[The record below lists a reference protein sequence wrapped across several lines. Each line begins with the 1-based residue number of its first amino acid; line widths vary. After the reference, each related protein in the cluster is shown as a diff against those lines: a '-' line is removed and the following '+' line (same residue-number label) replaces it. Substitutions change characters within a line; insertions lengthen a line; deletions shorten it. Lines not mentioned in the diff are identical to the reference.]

1 MTWTFRHFPPPPQL
15 QRWQI
20 RTALTARY
28 LQYIP
33 MLLSVYL
40 AWKYF
45 PYAEILPY
53 FKSWGYDTAFQGLAS
68 IVTVLVKTIALA
80 AFLLLTGLIGS
91 IVLPIYLLGATT
103 VNPLVFVL
111 LPLIY
116 ELVGTRA
123 DLRYRNGYFLMPI
136 TVVMMIL
143 LLVYYRGPDHII
155 VLAIAGLFAVCM
167 VLFQVALY
175 NLPADTLV
183 HSDDDPEPQPRQGY
197 PSLAY
202 GDSQKAAAPAPPD
215 SGHSEFEDRF
225 PAKSPTVTFADVVG
239 MIDFKKRLL
248 AAGNEVADEIVVKPA
263 PSSGLFKSKK
273 KTGAE
278 LQAPV
283 KKSRNGIL
291 LFGLPGNGKTF
302 MAEALAG
309 ELKLNM
315 ITVTFGDIASR
326 WVGQMTEVAMA
337 AFDSAQKNAPCVM
350 FIDEVDSILGARNDA
365 SASLEHTRTVNAI
378 LTRLVELRGKGV
390 VLMAATNNID
400 GLDTAAIR
408 EGRFDFKIEVPPP
421 DEPARIALLERAI
434 AASFVPVDRLSLVR
448 VAKRWKGFS
457 VARLTAIADEASRT
471 SATENKAVDFL
482 ALTNALRVIQGRTGY
497 RFTDDDPVL
506 DDLVL
511 TPSMREA
518 LYGISDRMVHI
529 EEIEEIG
536 GSVPSGLLFYGPPG
550 GGKTL
555 AAKALAKTAQWAF
568 LSVSG
573 QDLMTKAD
581 KIDKTLEMAEN
592 LRPCVIMI
600 DEADD
605 VLGNR
610 SISGNTTVTNKLLA
624 AIDGAEGKTPDVL
637 WIAATNSPENI
648 DAAAL
653 RGGRFTEKIN
663 FPPPDRDAV
672 VRFIEKWRGR
682 TKAPLSAEFNND
694 AAADVLEGLS
704 YANLK
709 EILQTSVNLMVGRRA
724 TSADVSLTLDD
735 LVKARERIIFGESEH
750 YG

>member
-1 MTWTFRHFPPPPQL
+1 MSWHVRHFPHSPKL

-20 RTALTARY
+20 RSAQTARY

-40 AWKYF
+40 AFKYF
-45 PYAEILPY
+45 PYTEIQPF
-53 FKSWGYDTAFQGLAS
+53 FKSWGYDTAMMGVAS
-68 IVTVLVKTIALA
+68 LVTVLVKSIALA
-80 AFLLLTGLIGS
+80 ALFFAVGMFGCIA
-91 IVLPIYLLGATT
+91 LPIYLLGATT

-111 LPLIY
+111 LPMIF
-116 ELVGTRA
+116 EFVGAKA
-123 DLRYRNGYFLMPI
+123 DLRHRNGYTMVLI
-136 TVVMMIL
+136 TSILLGL
-143 LLVYYRGPDHII
+143 LLVYYRGPETII
-155 VLAIAGLFAVCM
+155 VWSIAGLFAVCII
-167 VLFQVALY
+167 LFQVALY
-175 NLPADTLV
+175 NMPADA
-183 HSDDDPEPQPRQGY
+183 PAIAEEPQEAEGGRGY

-202 GDSQKAAAPAPPD
+202 GDSQKAAAPATPD

-239 MIDFKKRLL
+239 MVDFKKRLL
-248 AAGNEVADEIVVKPA
+248 AAGNEVAAEIIVEPA
-263 PSSGLFKSKK
+263 PSTGLFKGKK
-273 KTGAE
+273 KKDAE
-278 LQAPV
+278 RHAPI
-283 KKSRNGIL
+283 KKARNGIL

-309 ELKLNM
+309 ELKLQM
-315 ITVTFGDIASR
+315 ISVTFGDIASR

-337 AFDSAQKNAPCVM
+337 AFDAAQKNAPCVM

-365 SASLEHTRTVNAI
+365 SASHEHTRTVNAI

-390 VLMAATNNID
+390 VLVAATNNID

-434 AASFVPVDRLSLVR
+434 AASFVPADSQSIIR

-471 SATENKAVDFL
+471 SATENKPVDFL

-497 RFTDDDPVL
+497 RFTEDDPVL

-573 QDLMTKAD
+573 QDLMTQAD

-610 SISGNTTVTNKLLA
+610 SMSSNPTVTNKLLA
-624 AIDGAEGKTPDVL
+624 AIDGAGGKTPDVL
-637 WIAATNSPENI
+637 WIAATNSPESL
-648 DAAAL
+648 DSAAL

-663 FPPPDRDAV
+663 FPPPDREAV
-672 VRFIEKWRGR
+672 IRFIEKWRGR
-682 TKAPLSAEFNND
+682 TKAPLSTGFNNN

-709 EILQTSVNLMVGRRA
+709 EVLQTSVNLMVGRRA
-724 TSADVSLTLDD
+724 TSTNVSLTLDD
-735 LVKARERIIFGESEH
+735 LAKARERIIFGETEQH
-750 YG
+750 G

>member
-1 MTWTFRHFPPPPQL
+1 MGWHVRHFPPSPML
-15 QRWQI
+15 QQWQI
-20 RTALTARY
+20 RSAQTARY

-40 AWKYF
+40 ALKYF
-45 PYAEILPY
+45 PYNEIQPF
-53 FKSWGYDTAFQGLAS
+53 FKSWGYDTAFMGLAS
-68 IVTVLVKTIALA
+68 IVTVLVKSIALSV
-80 AFLLLTGLIGS
+80 LLFATAMVGCV
-91 IVLPIYLLGATT
+91 VLPIYLVGATT

-111 LPLIY
+111 MPLIF
-116 ELVGTRA
+116 ELVGARA
-123 DLRYRNGYFLMPI
+123 DLRNRDPYPLLLVGL
-136 TVVMMIL
+136 TMMGL
-143 LLVYYRGPDHII
+143 LLVYYRGPEYII
-155 VLAIAGLFAVCM
+155 ILTIAGLYAFCM
-167 VLFQVALY
+167 VLFQVAMY
-175 NLPADTLV
+175 NMPSSFVDQPDQEME
-183 HSDDDPEPQPRQGY
+183 SQPRQGY

-202 GDSQKAAAPAPPD
+202 GDSQKAAAPASPD

-248 AAGNEVADEIVVKPA
+248 AAGNEVAAEIVVKPA
-263 PSSGLFKSKK
+263 PSTGLFKGKQKKDAEQHAPLK
-273 KTGAE
+273 KT
-278 LQAPV
+278 
-283 KKSRNGIL
+283 RNGIL

-309 ELKLNM
+309 ELKLKM
-315 ITVTFGDIASR
+315 ISVTFGDIASR

-337 AFDSAQKNAPCVM
+337 SFDAAQKNAPCVM
-350 FIDEVDSILGARNDA
+350 FIDEVDSILGARNDS
-365 SASLEHTRTVNAI
+365 SASHEHTRTVNAI

-390 VLMAATNNID
+390 VLVAATNNID

-434 AASFVPVDRLSLVR
+434 AASFVSADQPSIVR

-457 VARLTAIADEASRT
+457 VARLTAIAEEASRT
-471 SATENKAVDFL
+471 SATENKPVDFL

-497 RFTDDDPVL
+497 RFTADDPVL

-573 QDLMTKAD
+573 QDLMTQAD

-610 SISGNTTVTNKLLA
+610 SMSGNTTVTNKLLA
-624 AIDGAEGKTPDVL
+624 AIDGAGGKTPDVL

-663 FPPPDRDAV
+663 FPPPDREAV
-672 VRFIEKWRGR
+672 IRFIEKWRGR
-682 TKAPLSAEFNND
+682 TKAPLSAGFDNN

-724 TSADVSLTLDD
+724 TSTNVSLTLDD
-735 LVKARERIIFGESEH
+735 LAKARERIIFGEAGH
-750 YG
+750 L

>member
-1 MTWTFRHFPPPPQL
+1 MPFFSRPHPPPFPL
-15 QRWQI
+15 ERWQTRAVYI
-20 RTALTARY
+20 ARY
-28 LQYIP
+28 SQYIP
-33 MLLSVYL
+33 ILLSVYL

-45 PYAEILPY
+45 PYAEIKPY
-53 FKSWGYDTAFQGLAS
+53 FQSWGYDTAFQGFCS
-68 IVTVLVKTIALA
+68 IVTVLVKTIALSA
-80 AFLLLTGLIGS
+80 ILFLTMVVGS
-91 IVLPIYLLGATT
+91 IILPIYLLGATT
-103 VNPLVFVL
+103 VNPLAFVL
-111 LPLIY
+111 LPLIFQIA
-116 ELVGTRA
+116 GARSN
-123 DLRYRNGYFLMPI
+123 LRRRNGHVEVTI
-136 TVVMMIL
+136 SVAMMVL
-143 LLVYYRGPDHII
+143 LLVYYRGPETIV
-155 VLAIAGLFAVCM
+155 VLAIAGSFAFCM

-175 NLPADTLV
+175 NLPADFIG
-183 HSDDDPEPQPRQGY
+183 DPDADAADQQRQGY
-197 PSLAY
+197 PSL
-202 GDSQKAAAPAPPD
+202 DSKNQKAAAPAD
-215 SGHSEFEDRF
+215 TGHSEFEDRF

-248 AAGNEVADEIVVKPA
+248 AAGNEVAAEIVVKPA
-263 PSSGLFKSKK
+263 PSTGLFKSKK
-273 KTGAE
+273 KAEAE
-278 LQAPV
+278 LRAP
-283 KKSRNGIL
+283 KKARNGIL

-309 ELKLNM
+309 ELKLKM
-315 ITVTFGDIASR
+315 ISVTFGDIASR

-337 AFDSAQKNAPCVM
+337 AFDAADKNAPCVL

-365 SASLEHTRTVNAI
+365 SASHEHTRTVNAI

-390 VLMAATNNID
+390 VLVAATNNID

-434 AASFVPVDRLSLVR
+434 AASYVLADKASIVR

-471 SATENKAVDFL
+471 AATEAKPVDFL
-482 ALTNALRVIQGRTGY
+482 TLTNALRVIQGRTGY
-497 RFTDDDPVL
+497 RFTEDDPVL

-610 SISGNTTVTNKLLA
+610 SMSGNTTVTNKLLA
-624 AIDGAEGKTPDVL
+624 AIDGAGGKTPDVL

-648 DAAAL
+648 DSAAL

-663 FPPPDRDAV
+663 FPPPDREAV
-672 VRFIEKWRGR
+672 IRFIDKWRGR
-682 TKAPLSAEFNND
+682 TKAPMSVEFNNE
-694 AAADVLEGLS
+694 AAADILEGLS

-709 EILQTSVNLMVGRRA
+709 EILQTAVNLMVGRRA
-724 TSADVSLTLDD
+724 TSTNVSLTLDD
-735 LVKARERIIFGESEH
+735 LAKARERIIFGETEPT
-750 YG
+750 

>member
-1 MTWTFRHFPPPPQL
+1 MGWHVRHFPPSPML
-15 QRWQI
+15 QQWQI
-20 RTALTARY
+20 RSAQTARY

-40 AWKYF
+40 ALKYF
-45 PYAEILPY
+45 PYNEIQPF
-53 FKSWGYDTAFQGLAS
+53 FKSWGYDTAFMGLAS
-68 IVTVLVKTIALA
+68 IVTVLVKSIALSV
-80 AFLLLTGLIGS
+80 LLFATAMVGCV
-91 IVLPIYLLGATT
+91 VLPIYLVGATT

-111 LPLIY
+111 MPLIF
-116 ELVGTRA
+116 ELVGARA
-123 DLRYRNGYFLMPI
+123 DLRNRDPYPLLLVGL
-136 TVVMMIL
+136 TMMGL
-143 LLVYYRGPDHII
+143 LLVYYRGPEYII
-155 VLAIAGLFAVCM
+155 ILTIAGLYAFCM
-167 VLFQVALY
+167 VLFQVAMY
-175 NLPADTLV
+175 NMPSSFVDQPDQEME
-183 HSDDDPEPQPRQGY
+183 SQPRQGY

-202 GDSQKAAAPAPPD
+202 GDSQKAAAPASPD

-248 AAGNEVADEIVVKPA
+248 AAGNEVAAEIVAKPA
-263 PSSGLFKSKK
+263 PSTGLFKGKK
-273 KTGAE
+273 KTDAE
-278 LQAPV
+278 LHGPL
-283 KKSRNGIL
+283 KKARNGIL

-309 ELKLNM
+309 ELKLKM
-315 ITVTFGDIASR
+315 ISVTFGDIASR

-337 AFDSAQKNAPCVM
+337 SFDAAQKNAPCVM
-350 FIDEVDSILGARNDA
+350 FIDEVDSILGARNDS
-365 SASLEHTRTVNAI
+365 SASHEHTRTVNAI

-390 VLMAATNNID
+390 VLVAATNNID

-434 AASFVPVDRLSLVR
+434 AASFVSADQPSIVR

-457 VARLTAIADEASRT
+457 VARLTAIAEEASRT
-471 SATENKAVDFL
+471 SATENKPVDFL

-497 RFTDDDPVL
+497 RFTADDPVL

-573 QDLMTKAD
+573 QDLMTQAD

-610 SISGNTTVTNKLLA
+610 SMSGNTTVTNKLLA
-624 AIDGAEGKTPDVL
+624 AIDGAGGKTPDVL

-663 FPPPDRDAV
+663 FPPPDREAV
-672 VRFIEKWRGR
+672 IRFIEKWRGR
-682 TKAPLSAEFNND
+682 TKAPLSAGFDNN

-724 TSADVSLTLDD
+724 TSTNVSLTLDD
-735 LVKARERIIFGESEH
+735 LAKARERIIFGEAGH
-750 YG
+750 L